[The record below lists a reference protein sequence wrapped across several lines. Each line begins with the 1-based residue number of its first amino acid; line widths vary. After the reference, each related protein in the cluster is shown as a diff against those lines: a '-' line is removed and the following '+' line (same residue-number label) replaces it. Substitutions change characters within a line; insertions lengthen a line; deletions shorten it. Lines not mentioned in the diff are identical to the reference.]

1 LVFLTLRWTGLRGSD
16 AVKLTWQEVSF
27 DKKEIER
34 VTQKWRKKVVL
45 PMNLEMLFALEA
57 EHARRNPGLK
67 DRVLINPATNRPLT
81 RPGLYRRVLALGKRA
96 HPHRFR
102 DTLAVD
108 MLSRSASLYDVAKVL
123 ADTIETVER
132 HYAPFTK
139 ELRERVRGLM
149 NNGEGLEKTDCTKI
163 AQSDPTNRIIN

>member
-1 LVFLTLRWTGLRGSD
+1 
-16 AVKLTWQEVSF
+16 
-27 DKKEIER
+27 
-34 VTQKWRKKVVL
+34 
-45 PMNLEMLFALEA
+45 M
-57 EHARRNPGLK
+57 K

-81 RPGLYRRVLALGKRA
+81 RPELYRRVLALAKRAGVQDA

-108 MLSRSASLYDVAKVL
+108 VLSRGASLYDVAKVL

>member
-1 LVFLTLRWTGLRGSD
+1 MQAYRTRIHIAS
-16 AVKLTWQEVSF
+16 
-27 DKKEIER
+27 EIR
-34 VTQKWRKKVVL
+34 
-45 PMNLEMLFALEA
+45 
-57 EHARRNPGLK
+57 
-67 DRVLINPATNRPLT
+67 
-81 RPGLYRRVLALGKRA
+81 
-96 HPHRFR
+96 
-102 DTLAVD
+102 
-108 MLSRSASLYDVAKVL
+108 SRSTCSRVGASLYDVAKVL